1 MTKVLKSTF
10 ALVLSA
16 IMIAGL
22 LIVPGNSLTRAT
34 AAENG
39 ISSVIPITLETVEA
53 QAGTKNVGV
62 KVFIPTGWSGI
73 GLNLNF
79 DASKLTF
86 KRFEQNM
93 AVQHQ
98 ARDGEP
104 NTYVLNKNNAA
115 NGEVIVAF
123 ASAVVYNGVEGYCNV
138 DVDDDQEYDYFGIAV
153 FDVTTD
159 AYGLNEITATVT
171 KLQGLVD
178 GNQVDLDYTIAN
190 GGIRVPVPPHD
201 HEYGEWQ
208 VRTAATCAAAGEKY
222 RTCSIC
228 GEEETEVIAIDP
240 DAHSWS
246 EWTPIEG
253 RDGWE
258 QRICANDTTH
268 VEEREIPF
276 DGITVAIETV
286 NAAAGTKNVGVKI
299 FLPTGW
305 SGIGLNLNFDPAKLT
320 FKRFEQ
326 NMAVQHQARD
336 GEPNTYVLNKN
347 NAANG
352 EVIVAFASAVVYNGV
367 EGYCNVD
374 VDDDTAYDYFGIAV
388 FDVAADAEGLL
399 EITGTVTKLQGLV
412 NGNQVDLPYRV
423 FNGGVNIP
431 TCDHDWVETGRI
443 EPTCTTAGKITYT
456 CSICT
461 ESKEETINALGHNW
475 GEWTVTTAATCTAD
489 GVESRE
495 CSRCH
500 ETDDRVIEA
509 LGHDWGE
516 WIVVKEATKEEE
528 GLSRRVCK
536 NDPSHFEEEVIE
548 KLPENLVDVTIET
561 VKTEAGAKN
570 VGVKIFIPT
579 GWSGIGLNLNFDPAK
594 LTFKRFEQNM
604 ALQHQA
610 RDGEP
615 NTYVLNRN
623 NAANG
628 EVIVAFASAVVYN
641 GVEGYCN
648 VDIDDD
654 TVYDYFGIAVFDV
667 ADDAEGLLEITGT
680 ITKLQGL
687 VNGEQVDLPYR
698 VFNGGANIPTC
709 EHEWGEW
716 VVTLEPT
723 CTVAGIKTRT
733 CALCEESESE
743 PIEALGHNYVDE
755 VVAPTCTEAGYTK
768 HTCSRCNDTY
778 NDTEVLA
785 LGHDWG
791 EWTAVKPA
799 TCTEPGVET
808 RVCARCNETETR
820 DTEIDPDAH
829 TWIEIGRTPATC
841 VATGTVTYACSGCLE
856 EKTETLD
863 VDPDAH
869 TWGEW
874 VVIKEATQDENGLRR
889 RVCLNDPSHIEEEI
903 IPKTGCP
910 HRWSEWQ
917 TIKAPTYTE
926 TGLKIRVCAICNEIE
941 EKVIPKLV
949 LPGEGINIIVETV
962 DANPSETD
970 VAVKV
975 FIPTGWSGI
984 DIVFNFDPA
993 KLTFKNFVLNPA
1005 VQEQSRLGDLNVY
1018 MLNKNNAAS
1027 GKIIVTFA
1035 SAVVYDGVEGYC
1047 NVDEAGNAYDY
1058 FGTFTFDVAAGVD
1071 GLQDITATVRKL
1083 VNVTAGSTE
1092 DVDYEVTN
1100 GGINLHNWVI
1110 SSYTEAT
1117 CTQSG
1122 VVVYTC
1128 IGCGK
1133 TRQETSEALGHNWSA
1148 WETTTPATC
1157 AEDGE
1162 EARICTRCNEVEI
1175 RVIPA
1180 NDSDHV
1186 WSDWEVTIE
1195 PTCLTAGEQ
1204 SRICLNC
1211 NTVESKP
1218 ISALGHDFAS
1228 VVTEPT
1234 CSAAGYT
1241 TYTCTR
1247 CGTTFTVTG
1256 APALGHEW
1264 SEWEVTKAAT
1274 CVATGEEARIC
1285 SVCGEIEIRAIAR
1298 TEHSWSSWEVVI
1310 PNSYKTTGEEARIC
1324 SACGELETRTIPV
1337 AQVTSIEFT
1346 SLPDKTKYTEG
1357 SDLDFTGA
1365 ELAINYD
1372 NGTTRTATVE
1382 PNGDGYILKFADE
1395 DVPEFCTVTGFDN
1408 SVVSDQVVTLDYNG
1422 TTVSFPVQ
1430 VAERSVVSIEFVELP
1445 TKYRYELGESLN
1457 LNGGSVIVYY
1467 DNGTSETARMIT
1479 IAGNN
1484 RLLFS
1489 TSSVSVPLNVSG
1501 FDSTSRG
1508 RKTVTLEY
1516 DGITAEFPVR
1526 VGGLLGDV
1534 DEDGEIT
1541 IIDSLMVL
1549 RVVAELDPITP
1560 IITDLGDVD
1569 FDNNITVIDS
1579 LMILRVVAELD
1590 PPFESIF

>member
-53 QAGTKNVGV
+53 AAGTKNVGV

-104 NTYVLNKNNAA
+104 NTYVLNKNNATS
-115 NGEVIVAF
+115 GEVIVAF

-153 FDVTTD
+153 FDVAAD
-159 AYGLNEITATVT
+159 AYGVNTITATVT

-178 GNQVDLDYTIAN
+178 GEQVDLDYSITN
-190 GGIRVPVPPHD
+190 GAISVPVPPHD
-201 HEYGEWQ
+201 HDYGEWQ
-208 VRTAATCAAAGEKY
+208 VRTPATCAAAGEKY
-222 RTCSIC
+222 RVCSIC
-228 GEEETEVIAIDP
+228 QDEETEVIDIDP
-240 DAHSWS
+240 DAHDWS

-258 QRICANDTTH
+258 QRVCANDPTH

-276 DGITVAIETV
+276 DGITVDIETV

-299 FLPTGW
+299 FIPTGW

-347 NAANG
+347 NATSG

-374 VDDDTAYDYFGIAV
+374 VDDDTVYDYFGIAV

-399 EITGTVTKLQGLV
+399 EITGTITKLQGLV
-412 NGNQVDLPYRV
+412 NGEQVDLNSRV
-423 FNGGVNIP
+423 LNGGINIP
-431 TCDHDWVETGRI
+431 TCDHNWVETGRI
-443 EPTCTTAGKITYT
+443 DPTCTTAGKITYT
-456 CSICT
+456 CSICS
-461 ESKEETINALGHNW
+461 ESKEEDIEALGHLW
-475 GEWTVTTAATCTAD
+475 GDWTVTTPATCTAAGEETRVCD
-489 GVESRE
+489 
-495 CSRCH
+495 RCK
-500 ETDDRVIEA
+500 ETDTRVINA

-516 WIVVKEATKEEE
+516 WIVVKEATKEED
-528 GLSRRVCK
+528 GISRRVCK
-536 NDPSHFEEEVIE
+536 NDPNHFEEEVIP
-548 KLPENLVDVTIET
+548 KLPANLIDVTIET
-561 VKTEAGAKN
+561 VRAEAGAKN
-570 VGVKIFIPT
+570 VPVKIFIPT

-615 NTYVLNRN
+615 NTYVLNKN
-623 NAANG
+623 NADSG

-648 VDIDDD
+648 VDVDDD

-667 ADDAEGLLEITGT
+667 AADAEGLLEITGT

-687 VNGEQVDLPYR
+687 VDGEQVDLPYR
-698 VFNGGANIPTC
+698 VFNGGISFPTC
-709 EHEWGEW
+709 DHEWGEW
-716 VVTLEPT
+716 VVTTEPT
-723 CTVAGIKTRT
+723 CTEKGVKTRT
-733 CALCEESESE
+733 CALCEETETE
-743 PIEALGHNYVDE
+743 DIDALGHDYVP
-755 VVAPTCTEAGYTK
+755 VVTKPTCTEAGYTTY
-768 HTCSRCNDTY
+768 TCSRCEDSYIADSVT
-778 NDTEVLA
+778 A

-791 EWTAVKPA
+791 EWTASKPA

-808 RVCARCNETETR
+808 RICGRCGETETR
-820 DTEIDPDAH
+820 DTEIDPEAH
-829 TWIEIGRTPATC
+829 TWVEIGRVPASC

-863 VDPDAH
+863 IDPDGH
-869 TWGEW
+869 EWGEW
-874 VVIKEATQDENGLRR
+874 VIVKEATPEEDGLRR
-889 RVCLNDPSHIEEEI
+889 RVCVNDPSHIEEEV

-926 TGLKIRVCAICNEIE
+926 TGLKIRVCAICGEVE
-941 EKVIPKLV
+941 EKIIPKLV
-949 LPGEGINIIVETV
+949 LPGEGLNIIVETV
-962 DANPSETD
+962 DANPSDSD

-984 DIVFNFDPA
+984 DAVFNFDPA
-993 KLTFKNFVLNPA
+993 QLTFKSFILNPA
-1005 VQEQSRLGDLNVY
+1005 LLEQAGAGDTNVY
-1018 MLNKNNAAS
+1018 MLNRTNAAS
-1027 GKIIVTFA
+1027 GKIILAFA
-1035 SAVVYDGVEGYC
+1035 SAVVYNGVEGYC
-1047 NVDEAGNAYDY
+1047 NVDEAGNVYDY
-1058 FGTFTFDVAAGVD
+1058 LGTFTFDVAPGAD
-1071 GLQDITATVRKL
+1071 GLQEVTATIRKL
-1083 VNVTAGSTE
+1083 VNVVNDSTVA
-1092 DVDYEVTN
+1092 VDYEVTN
-1100 GGINLHNWVI
+1100 GGISLHNWVI
-1110 SSYTEAT
+1110 SSHSDAT
-1117 CTQSG
+1117 CTEPG
-1122 VVVYTC
+1122 IVVWTC
-1128 IGCGK
+1128 TSCGK
-1133 TRQETSEALGHNWSA
+1133 TRQETSEALGHNWSE
-1148 WETTTPATC
+1148 WEVTKAATC

-1162 EARICTRCNEVEI
+1162 EARICTRCNEIET

-1180 NDSDHV
+1180 SEGDHV
-1186 WSDWEVTIE
+1186 WSEWEVTLE
-1195 PTCLTAGEQ
+1195 PTCTTAGEQ
-1204 SRICLNC
+1204 SRICSKC

-1218 ISALGHDFAS
+1218 IPALNHAYTS
-1228 VVTEPT
+1228 TVTEPT

-1241 TYTCTR
+1241 TYTCSR
-1247 CGTTFTVTG
+1247 CGNTFTVTG

-1274 CVATGEEARIC
+1274 CIATGEEARIC
-1285 SVCGEIEIRAIAR
+1285 TRCGEIETRSIAR
-1298 TEHSWSSWEVVI
+1298 TEHSWSRWEVVI
-1310 PNSYKTTGEEARIC
+1310 PNTYKTTGEEARIC
-1324 SACGELETRTIPV
+1324 SVCGELETRTIPV

-1357 SDLDFTGA
+1357 SELDFTGA

-1382 PNGDGYILKFADE
+1382 PNGDGYILKFGDD
-1395 DVPEFCTVTGFDN
+1395 DVPEFCTVTGFDS

-1422 TTVSFPVQ
+1422 TTVSFPIQ
-1430 VAERSVVSIEFVELP
+1430 VAERSVTGIEFVTMP
-1445 TKYRYELGESLN
+1445 TKYRYELGEALN

-1467 DNGTSETARMIT
+1467 DNGTSETARMVT
-1479 IAGNN
+1479 IAGLN

-1489 TSSVSVPLNVSG
+1489 SSSVSVPLNVSG

-1516 DGITAEFPVR
+1516 DGITATFPVR

-1541 IIDSLMVL
+1541 IVDSLMVL
-1549 RVVAELDPITP
+1549 RVVAELDPTTVVINE
-1560 IITDLGDVD
+1560 LGDVD
-1569 FDNNITVIDS
+1569 FDDQITVVDS

-1590 PPFESIF
+1590 PPFDPIY